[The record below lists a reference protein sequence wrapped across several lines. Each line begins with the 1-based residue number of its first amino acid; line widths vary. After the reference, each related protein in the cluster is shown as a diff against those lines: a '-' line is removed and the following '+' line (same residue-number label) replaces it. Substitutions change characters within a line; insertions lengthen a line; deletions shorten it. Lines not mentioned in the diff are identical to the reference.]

1 MIKINDAIIFRI
13 HVKYLSARIAE
24 LARGRVQSNMQP
36 LPATFSPQCIPV
48 PQSSDAFMWWKQK
61 DDSSDQAIVHCSVV
75 QLWCSQLTY
84 LYQNLI

>member
-48 PQSSDAFMWWKQK
+48 PQSSDAFM
-61 DDSSDQAIVHCSVV
+61 
-75 QLWCSQLTY
+75 
-84 LYQNLI
+84 